1 MADSWGRYGRGSS
14 AFVVYFPAGFQC
26 PKEPFELH
34 RKLSAHQHHEF
45 RLGKWHVTP
54 LRGVINGPE
63 GSRRITPKSM
73 DVLLCLA
80 SRAGEVVDRETLQN
94 EVWEGRVFG
103 DDPLNRCIA
112 ELRRQLG
119 DRAGS
124 RDYIETI
131 PKRGYRLVAP
141 ITPVADPLP
150 DAKRGEPRRHLRF
163 MALAGL
169 VVLAAVGAWRLS
181 QDVVPSGDIAVAV
194 LPFAD
199 LSESGKQYFADGV
212 HEELIGELSQIGA
225 LVVRSR
231 TSTLQYRERDV
242 SVGEIARALEVDVI
256 VDGSVRQEGDR
267 VRVAAQ
273 LVRATSDENLWADS
287 IERSLSVANLFSIQ
301 NEIAQEIAGAL
312 ELTLGGHSA
321 PSGPQLPTKHLDAY
335 DAFMLGKFHY
345 RRQLPGDIRESVRRF
360 ERAVELDPSFVE
372 AWDWL
377 AYAYN
382 HAATSIGYLPPRDA
396 YPKARAAAL
405 RALELDPGLATAL
418 SILGYI
424 RAVYD
429 RDWVGA
435 VADLERALE
444 LDPKDS
450 GTVWSLA
457 HVYAILGRHDEAIGL
472 AHSFADEFD
481 MEGRNHLEV
490 ANRLLDAGR
499 YQDAV
504 ARLDL
509 ALNRGAEPAMVA
521 DARGVALLGLG
532 QVEAAA
538 AAFEFAVDAKKRHPG
553 TVGRL
558 AFAYAQS
565 GRRNEAV
572 ELLDELLLR
581 ADSEPVSSL
590 ALATIHAGLG
600 NKDRA
605 IEEVETAAALGGR
618 ETLGLS
624 NDLFLQSLRGEPAFD
639 ALVAEL
645 KLPTASD
652 LSRLNGYAE
661 SP

>member
-1 MADSWGRYGRGSS
+1 MLR
-14 AFVVYFPAGFQC
+14 
-26 PKEPFELH
+26 ETFELH
-34 RKLSAHQHHEF
+34 RKLSANQHHEF

-73 DVLLCLA
+73 DVLVCLA

-94 EVWEGRVFG
+94 EVWAGRVFG

-124 RDYIETI
+124 PHYIETI

-141 ITPVADPLP
+141 ITPIADPLP
-150 DAKRGEPRRHLRF
+150 DAKQYEPRRHLRF
-163 MALAGL
+163 IALAGL
-169 VVLAAVGAWRLS
+169 VALAAVGAWRLS
-181 QDVVPSGDIAVAV
+181 QDVVPADDIAVAV
-194 LPFAD
+194 LPFAN
-199 LSESGKQYFADGV
+199 LGESGKQYFADGV

-231 TSTLQYRERDV
+231 TSTLRFRERDA
-242 SVGEIARALEVDVI
+242 SVAEIARALDVDVI
-256 VDGSVRQEGDR
+256 VDGSVRQEGER
-267 VRVAAQ
+267 VRVTAQ

-312 ELTLGGHSA
+312 QLTLGESPA
-321 PSGPQLPTKHLDAY
+321 PSAAQLPTKNLDAY

-345 RRQLPGDIRESVRRF
+345 RRQLPGDIRDSVQRF
-360 ERAVELDPSFVE
+360 ERAVELDPGFVE

-382 HAATSIGYLPPRDA
+382 HAATSVGHLPPRDA

-424 RAVYD
+424 RAVHD

-435 VADLERALE
+435 VADLERALK

-457 HVYAILGRHDEAIGL
+457 HVYAILGRHEEAIRL
-472 AHSFADEFD
+472 TRNFADEFGA
-481 MEGRNHLEV
+481 EGRNHLEV
-490 ANRLLDAGR
+490 ANRLLDASR
-499 YQDAV
+499 YEDAV
-504 ARLDL
+504 ATLDL
-509 ALNRGAEPAMVA
+509 ALDRGAEPAMVA

-532 QVEAAA
+532 QVEAAV
-538 AAFEFAVDAKKRHPG
+538 AAFEFAVDAKQRHPG

-558 AFAYAQS
+558 AFAYARS
-565 GRRNEAV
+565 GRQNEAA
-572 ELLDELLLR
+572 ELLEELMLR

-600 NKDRA
+600 DKDRA
-605 IEEVETAAALGGR
+605 IEEARAAAALGGR
-618 ETLGLS
+618 ETLGLG
-624 NDLFLQSLRGEPAFD
+624 NDIFLKSLRGEPAFD
-639 ALVAEL
+639 ALVADL
-645 KLPTASD
+645 GLPSASKQGG
-652 LSRLNGYAE
+652 LNE
-661 SP
+661 